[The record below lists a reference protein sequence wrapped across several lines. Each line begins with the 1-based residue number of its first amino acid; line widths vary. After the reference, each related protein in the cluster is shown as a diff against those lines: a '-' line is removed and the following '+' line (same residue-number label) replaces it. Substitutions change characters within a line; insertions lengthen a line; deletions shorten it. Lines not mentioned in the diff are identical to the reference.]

1 MTEPD
6 KTLWLI
12 PSDDAALYDAL
23 ALLRAS
29 FQYMDARIDP
39 PSSIHSLT
47 VGGMQ
52 AHCRKG
58 GEIWAMGR
66 PLIACMF
73 LTPKKANTLYLGK
86 LAVKEGMR
94 GQGICRTL
102 VDHAASRAAD
112 LGLSA
117 LELETRVELT
127 ENHRVFSRLGF
138 TIVGAGSHVGYD
150 RPTDFLL
157 RKPISL
163 SADN

>member
-1 MTEPD
+1 MTD
-6 KTLWLI
+6 AGKTPWLI
-12 PSDDAALYDAL
+12 QPDDFALYDAL

-29 FQYMDARIDP
+29 FRYMDARINP
-39 PSSIHSLT
+39 PSSIHNLT
-47 VGGMQ
+47 VEGMQ
-52 AHCRKG
+52 AHCRGG
-58 GEIWAMGR
+58 GEIWAMGQ
-66 PLIACMF
+66 PLFACMF
-73 LTPKKANTLYLGK
+73 LTPKANSLYLGK

-94 GQGICRTL
+94 GRGICRTL

-138 TIVGAGSHVGYD
+138 TIVSAGSHVGYD

-157 RKPISL
+157 RKPVNL
-163 SADN
+163 SADS